1 MYTTHIT
8 ASALK
13 SIVYISIYNC
23 ICIYIYI
30 YIYIHSPVYSKPSCL
45 QATAASST
53 PHRSSQTV
61 PHTPSTHTST
71 RPSV

>member
-1 MYTTHIT
+1 M
-8 ASALK
+8 
-13 SIVYISIYNC
+13 
-23 ICIYIYI
+23 YIYI
-30 YIYIHSPVYSKPSCL
+30 YILSPVYSKPSCL

-53 PHRSSQTV
+53 PQRSSQTV